1 MKLQNLWVQFVPEQ
15 QLFFQEIVDDDQNC
29 ALLQLISLHIIR
41 SGTSNAH
48 QQFIAPIRLKYNI
61 IINIGVYTHLIPL
74 FSLSSKNESLI

>member
-15 QLFFQEIVDDDQNC
+15 QLFFQEIVDDDQNR

-41 SGTSNAH
+41 SGISNAH

-61 IINIGVYTHLIPL
+61 TINIGVYTHLIPL
-74 FSLSSKNESLI
+74 FSLSSKN